1 MPNPN
6 LFATVLI
13 VVLVIVVVV
22 VVSRCGIG
30 IGVHLRRRVV
40 SARESSVRAVK
51 EHPESLAATEMDDR
65 TRRRAPRGASG
76 DYRALSC
83 KELEFLQG
91 SHFYRQTKIVG
102 VVECSSSCL

>member
-13 VVLVIVVVV
+13 VVVVVV
-22 VVSRCGIG
+22 VVSRCRIG
-30 IGVHLRRRVV
+30 IGVHLRGRVV
-40 SARESSVRAVK
+40 SARESTVRAIK

-65 TRRRAPRGASG
+65 TGRRAPSGASG
-76 DYRALSC
+76 DNGALSC

-91 SHFYRQTKIVG
+91 SHFYRQKKLWV
-102 VVECSSSCL
+102 

>member
-13 VVLVIVVVV
+13 VVVVVVVV

-40 SARESSVRAVK
+40 SARESTVRAIK

-65 TRRRAPRGASG
+65 TGRRAPSGASG
-76 DYRALSC
+76 DNGALSC

-91 SHFYRQTKIVG
+91 SHFYRQKKIVG

>member
-13 VVLVIVVVV
+13 VVVVVV
-22 VVSRCGIG
+22 VVSRCRIG
-30 IGVHLRRRVV
+30 IGVHLRRQVV
-40 SARESSVRAVK
+40 SARESTVRAIK

-65 TRRRAPRGASG
+65 TGRRAPSGASG
-76 DYRALSC
+76 DNGALSC

-91 SHFYRQTKIVG
+91 SHFYREKKLWV
-102 VVECSSSCL
+102 

>member
-13 VVLVIVVVV
+13 VVVFVVV

-65 TRRRAPRGASG
+65 TRRGASGGASG

-83 KELEFLQG
+83 KELELLEG
-91 SHFYRQTKIVG
+91 SHFYRQKKLWV
-102 VVECSSSCL
+102 

>member
-13 VVLVIVVVV
+13 VVVVVV
-22 VVSRCGIG
+22 VVSRCRIG

-40 SARESSVRAVK
+40 SARESTVRAIK

-65 TRRRAPRGASG
+65 TGRRAPSGASG
-76 DYRALSC
+76 DNGALSC

-91 SHFYRQTKIVG
+91 SHFYREKKLWV
-102 VVECSSSCL
+102 